1 MSIASYKQHFRHTLA
16 LQADRLHFAAHS
28 HHLWPDVARAAHLQA
43 FDEAA
48 DLADLK
54 WDRIFGEVLPTAQAH
69 LARQLGCSRGERFAI
84 APNVHD
90 LLLRLI
96 SCIEGDRPPRVLS
109 TGSEFHS
116 FTRQMARWSETDRG
130 PSWTQVPTEPFETLP
145 ERFASALAAGPF
157 DLVYASQVFFDSGY
171 EFREVFELLQAAHP
185 DALICVDGYH
195 GYGALTTD
203 LGPFEDRL
211 FYAAGGYKYA
221 MSGEGVCFLHC
232 PDGIAERPVD
242 TGWFAGFGALEA
254 GQGEQV
260 SYGPAGARFLGATFD
275 PTPLYRF
282 NAVQGWLLE
291 LGLDA
296 QRLHARSLAL
306 QALFLE
312 RLEQHHPLGLA
323 ADHLVVPEPDRRGN
337 FLTFRRS
344 DATDLRARLLELGVV
359 TDARSDRLR
368 FGFGLYQD
376 PEDIDAL
383 FERLAGR

>member
-1 MSIASYKQHFRHTLA
+1 MR
-16 LQADRLHFAAHS
+16 
-28 HHLWPDVARAAHLQA
+28 RAA
-43 FDEAA
+43 
-48 DLADLK
+48 
-54 WDRIFGEVLPTAQAH
+54 T
-69 LARQLGCSRGERFAI
+69 
-84 APNVHD
+84 
-90 LLLRLI
+90 
-96 SCIEGDRPPRVLS
+96 S
-109 TGSEFHS
+109 T
-116 FTRQMARWSETDRG
+116 
-130 PSWTQVPTEPFETLP
+130 PCP
-145 ERFASALAAGPF
+145 
-157 DLVYASQVFFDSGY
+157 
-171 EFREVFELLQAAHP
+171 
-185 DALICVDGYH
+185 
-195 GYGALTTD
+195 
-203 LGPFEDRL
+203 
-211 FYAAGGYKYA
+211 
-221 MSGEGVCFLHC
+221 GEGVCFLHC

-359 TDARSDRLR
+359 LSL
-368 FGFGLYQD
+368 
-376 PEDIDAL
+376 IHI
-383 FERLAGR
+383 